1 MTTAEVFS
9 YLKPGSRLGA
19 YRVREWKGGGAY
31 GDVYRGVKDG
41 KPVALKLSK
50 HRQHSADPGKTDER
64 LLREL
69 VCLVHVDHPHIA
81 KVQGWART
89 PQGRGYLVLEY
100 VDGWTLAHWLQDAR
114 PTFQQVVRLFAKLA
128 HALEHMHGRKV
139 RHRDLSL
146 SNVMVR
152 KVDGEPVLIDL
163 GAGEYSGAQEL
174 TDAPL
179 PPGTNRYRS
188 PEAARFFKENQN
200 NPDARYSFPPEDDL
214 YSLAVCLY
222 DALTDAE
229 PAHGGREARK
239 APRIDVNS
247 LMWAPPSARTANPRV
262 PEALS
267 EWVEKWMARD
277 FEKRLP
283 SLATMR
289 EALEALGAQ
298 EGAEWL
304 APVQAPPEAGSAA
317 PEATG
322 RPPAKARRRVLAG
335 AVAAVVLG
343 AFAFALLREAPSH
356 EPPHVPAVPESS
368 SGPRAQAPQALPSP
382 PAPSASA
389 VPSPSEV
396 PPAVKE
402 SPSVPAPT
410 NPSPNPPAAK
420 PPMKSA
426 PAFSRGFLK
435 KCAEAGALAA
445 ALLGCPAQQVQ
456 PTQERCPEAAVEN
469 IRRLGLIDGS
479 TATIIVDAKQ
489 PIIRSPDACKAA
501 GRVWSDEWTCLT
513 LLGDGKLESETQ
525 DKIGRLP
532 EGSRLYGRVWTEGAT
547 VVGRYTRA
555 RKPNGEEIDI
565 CMSLS
570 ANGGLDKLPGSK
582 PGAALVRSRD
592 AATFITKQWH

>member
-114 PTFQQVVRLFAKLA
+114 PTFQQVARLFAKLA
-128 HALEHMHGRKV
+128 HALEHMHGRRV

-146 SNVMVR
+146 SNIMVR

-200 NPDARYSFPPEDDL
+200 NPDARYPFPPEDDL

-229 PAHGGREARK
+229 PARGGWEARK

-247 LMWAPPSARTANPRV
+247 PMWAPPSARTANPRV

-283 SLATMR
+283 SLASMR

-298 EGAEWL
+298 EGAEWQ
-304 APVQAPPEAGSAA
+304 APVQAPPDTGAVAL
-317 PEATG
+317 EATG

-335 AVAAVVLG
+335 AVAAVVLAVG
-343 AFAFALLREAPSH
+343 AFAVLREAPSQ
-356 EPPHVPAVPESS
+356 EAPPVPAVLESS
-368 SGPRAQAPQALPSP
+368 SGPLARAHQALPSP

-410 NPSPNPPAAK
+410 NPSPNPP
-420 PPMKSA
+420 MKSA

-456 PTQERCPEAAVEN
+456 PTQQKCSAAAYESM
-469 IRRLGLIDGS
+469 RRLGLNDGS
-479 TATIIVDAKQ
+479 GVPILVDAKQ
-489 PIIRSPDACKAA
+489 PFLRSPDECKAA
-501 GRVWSDEWTCLT
+501 GRVWSDDMGECLT
-513 LLGDGKLESETQ
+513 LLGDGKLESETVV
-525 DKIGRLP
+525 KLARVP

-555 RKPNGEEIDI
+555 RLPNGAEHEV
-565 CMSLS
+565 CVSLS
-570 ANGGLDKLPGSK
+570 LNGGLDKLPGSK
-582 PGAALVRSRD
+582 PGAALVRPRD
-592 AATFITKQWH
+592 GVLFFGGPK

>member
-41 KPVALKLSK
+41 QPVALKLSK
-50 HRQHSADPGKTDER
+50 HRQHSADPGRTDER

-100 VDGWTLAHWLQDAR
+100 VDGWTLADWLQTAR
-114 PTFQQVVRLFAKLA
+114 PTFQQVVRLFTKLA
-128 HALEHMHGRKV
+128 HALEHMHGRRV

-146 SNVMVR
+146 SNIMVR

-163 GAGEYSGAQEL
+163 GAGEYSGALEL

-200 NPDARYSFPPEDDL
+200 NPDARYPFPPEDDF

-229 PAHGGREARK
+229 PARGWQERK
-239 APRIDVNS
+239 APRIDVGS
-247 LMWAPPSARTANPRV
+247 TLRAPPSARTANPRV
-262 PEALS
+262 PEVLS
-267 EWVEKWMARD
+267 AWVEKWMARD
-277 FEKRLP
+277 FEQRLP
-283 SLATMR
+283 MLASMR
-289 EALEALGAQ
+289 EVLESLGAQ
-298 EGAEWL
+298 EGAEWR
-304 APVQAPPEAGSAA
+304 APVHAPPDAGAVA
-317 PEATG
+317 LEATG
-322 RPPAKARRRVLAG
+322 RPPAKARRRVLAWAG
-335 AVAAVVLG
+335 AAVVLA
-343 AFAFALLREAPSH
+343 AFAFALLREAPSR
-356 EPPHVPAVPESS
+356 EAPPVPAVPESS
-368 SGPRAQAPQALPSP
+368 SGPRAQPPQALPSP

-410 NPSPNPPAAK
+410 HPSPKPPAAK
-420 PPMKSA
+420 PPLKSA
-426 PAFSRGFLK
+426 PALGRGFLK

-456 PTQERCPEAAVEN
+456 PTQERCPTAALQSM
-469 IRRLGLIDGS
+469 RRIGLAEGMPIQVL
-479 TATIIVDAKQ
+479 VDVKQ
-489 PIIRSPDACKAA
+489 PEYVRSPDECAVA
-501 GRVWSDEWTCLT
+501 GRVYRDNHCLT
-513 LLGDGKLESETQ
+513 LLGDGKIESEMTRAAG
-525 DKIGRLP
+525 DLI
-532 EGSRLYGRVWTEGAT
+532 EGTRLYGRLWTEGET

-555 RKPNGEEIDI
+555 RLPNGEEHEV
-565 CMSLS
+565 CVSLS
-570 ANGGLDKLPGSK
+570 RNGGLDKLPGSK
-582 PGAALVRSRD
+582 PGAALVRPID
-592 AATFITKQWH
+592 GATVIERQWH

>member
-100 VDGWTLAHWLQDAR
+100 VDGWTLAHWLQNAR
-114 PTFQQVVRLFAKLA
+114 PTFQQVARLFAKLA
-128 HALEHMHGRKV
+128 HALEHMHGRRV

-188 PEAARFFKENQN
+188 PEAARFFKENKN
-200 NPDARYSFPPEDDL
+200 NPDARYPFPPEDDF

-222 DALTDAE
+222 DALTDVE
-229 PAHGGREARK
+229 PARGGWEARK

-247 LMWAPPSARTANPRV
+247 PTWAPPSARTANPRV

-283 SLATMR
+283 SLASMR
-289 EALEALGAQ
+289 EVLEALGAQ

-304 APVQAPPEAGSAA
+304 APVQAPPEAGSVG
-317 PEATG
+317 PEAPG

-343 AFAFALLREAPSH
+343 AFAFALLREAPTR
-356 EPPHVPAVPESS
+356 EAPPVPVVPESS
-368 SGPRAQAPQALPSP
+368 SGPRAQPPQALPSP

-389 VPSPSEV
+389 VPSPSEM

-402 SPSVPAPT
+402 SPSVPAPK
-410 NPSPNPPAAK
+410 NPSSN

-435 KCAEAGALAA
+435 KCAEAGALSA

-456 PTQERCPEAAVEN
+456 PTQQSCTTESVRSMK
-469 IRRLGLIDGS
+469 RLGLTDGMS
-479 TATIIVDAKQ
+479 PNILVDAKQ
-489 PIIRSPDACKAA
+489 PAFRSRGECEAA
-501 GRVWSDEWTCLT
+501 GRMWGGDDFAECFT
-513 LLGDGKLESETQ
+513 LLGDGNLESEIRET
-525 DKIGRLP
+525 IGRLP

-555 RKPNGEEIDI
+555 RLPNGAEHEV
-565 CMSLS
+565 CVSLS
-570 ANGGLDKLPGSK
+570 LNGGLDKLPGSK
-582 PGAALVRSRD
+582 PGAALVRPTD
-592 AATFITKQWH
+592 GAIILGGAQ

>member
-100 VDGWTLAHWLQDAR
+100 VDGWTLAHWLQNAR

-128 HALEHMHGRKV
+128 HALEHMHGRRV

-200 NPDARYSFPPEDDL
+200 NPDARYPFPPEDDL

-229 PAHGGREARK
+229 PARGGWEARK

-247 LMWAPPSARTANPRV
+247 PMWAPPSARTANPRV

-277 FEKRLP
+277 FEKRIP
-283 SLATMR
+283 SLTSMR

-304 APVQAPPEAGSAA
+304 APVQAHPEADSDA

-335 AVAAVVLG
+335 AVAAVVLAVG
-343 AFAFALLREAPSH
+343 AFALLREAPAR
-356 EPPHVPAVPESS
+356 EAPPIPAVPESS
-368 SGPRAQAPQALPSP
+368 SGPHAQPLQAHPSP
-382 PAPSASA
+382 PAPPSSA
-389 VPSPSEV
+389 VPS
-396 PPAVKE
+396 
-402 SPSVPAPT
+402 
-410 NPSPNPPAAK
+410 
-420 PPMKSA
+420 
-426 PAFSRGFLK
+426 
-435 KCAEAGALAA
+435 
-445 ALLGCPAQQVQ
+445 
-456 PTQERCPEAAVEN
+456 
-469 IRRLGLIDGS
+469 
-479 TATIIVDAKQ
+479 
-489 PIIRSPDACKAA
+489 
-501 GRVWSDEWTCLT
+501 
-513 LLGDGKLESETQ
+513 
-525 DKIGRLP
+525 
-532 EGSRLYGRVWTEGAT
+532 
-547 VVGRYTRA
+547 
-555 RKPNGEEIDI
+555 
-565 CMSLS
+565 
-570 ANGGLDKLPGSK
+570 
-582 PGAALVRSRD
+582 
-592 AATFITKQWH
+592 